1 MTLEQFNA
9 SIDALETLEPLLDE
23 YGNPLPI
30 DKMWLVVGSHVT
42 EEHQRL
48 AAENWG
54 IEFRTAMIDG
64 KLCTVSGL

>member
-1 MTLEQFNA
+1 MNAVLE
-9 SIDALETLEPLLDE
+9 SLDPIVDE
-23 YGNPLPI
+23 NGVSLPG

-42 EEHQRL
+42 EEYQKL
-48 AAENWG
+48 ATETYG